1 MRPTL
6 RCRLG
11 PQSFLLRLQDPFL
24 PSLQAVIPRKL
35 TYWSVHTLF
44 KANMVDRGGKS
55 IFVAFWR
62 TMELCSGPS
71 VFMFFMSFAIFIKP
85 PSVTFVNA
93 MQHFGRHKGGFE
105 GNATALSC
113 GEGWQLMS

>member
-1 MRPTL
+1 MHPTL

-11 PQSFLLRLQDPFL
+11 RPRFLLRLQDPFL
-24 PSLQAVIPRKL
+24 PSLQAVVPRKL
-35 TYWSVHTLF
+35 TFLSIRTLF
-44 KANMVDRGGKS
+44 KADMADRGGES

-71 VFMFFMSFAIFIKP
+71 VFMFLMSFAIFIKP

-93 MQHFGRHKGGFE
+93 MQHLGRHQGGFE
-105 GNATALSC
+105 GNATALSY
-113 GEGWQLMS
+113 GEGWRLMS